1 MRVQTKFVSKKT
13 KIFTSQLF
21 NGLILYGLLVGYC
34 DVLIKWTRHPF
45 NAEDPLA
52 SKLCKAKF
60 LQIQTFKKH
69 AHLHLGW
76 PEGE

>member
-1 MRVQTKFVSKKT
+1 M
-13 KIFTSQLF
+13 
-21 NGLILYGLLVGYC
+21 GYC

-60 LQIQTFKKH
+60 LQIQTLEKH